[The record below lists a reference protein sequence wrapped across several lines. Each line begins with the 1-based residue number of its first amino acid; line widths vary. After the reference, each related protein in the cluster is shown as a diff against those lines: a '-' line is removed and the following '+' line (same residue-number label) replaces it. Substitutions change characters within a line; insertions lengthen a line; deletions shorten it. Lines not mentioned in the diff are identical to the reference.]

1 MSGNYSLEGRTLGR
15 YRLLKGIGQ
24 GGMAQVYLA
33 QDERLDRQV
42 AIKILPMALAKEGN
56 FLARFEREARS
67 AAKLQ
72 HPNILPVH
80 DYGQQDGITY
90 LIMPF
95 ISGGTLAQR
104 ISQAR
109 GPLPLNKVVLW
120 TGEMASALQFAHSQG
135 IIHRDVKPGN
145 MLIADGEHIVLS
157 DFGIAKVVDDAANL
171 TMVGSTVGSPDYMS
185 PEQANGDPDYRSD
198 IYSLGVVVFQM
209 LTGRVPFTA
218 GTPVQVMLMHV
229 QAKPPLPRSFNP
241 SLPPQVD
248 AVIQKA
254 LAKRP
259 AERYQAANELAEA
272 LRDAL
277 QGVIGTPPPTRPQEP
292 DLSTRAEPLP
302 TPFAGPQQ
310 RYTRG
315 APPSPAPVPVKPAL
329 PPVAPTNRPAPQ
341 PQQPPPVRV
350 TSRPYGPTPAQP
362 QPQPQWNAPR
372 PAQQAYPGAYPQR
385 PPVVASPQQLPGPA
399 PRRPRRGLRVLL
411 LLLAVLL
418 FVALLLGGLALFV
431 FTHPGTQIFGLS

>member
-33 QDERLDRQV
+33 EDERLERQV

-67 AAKLQ
+67 AARLQ

-95 ISGGTLAQR
+95 VSGGTLAQR
-104 ISQAR
+104 IAQAR

-171 TMVGSTVGSPDYMS
+171 TMAGSTVGSPDYMS
-185 PEQANGDPDYRSD
+185 PEQANGEPDYRSD

-218 GTPVQVMLMHV
+218 STPVQVMLMHV

-241 SLPPQVD
+241 ALPPQVD

-259 AERYQAANELAEA
+259 TERYQSASELAEA

-277 QGVIGTPPPTRPQEP
+277 QGVIGTPPPIRPQEP

-302 TPFAGPQQ
+302 PPQQ

-315 APPSPAPVPVKPAL
+315 PVPPSPAPAPVKSFPPPA
-329 PPVAPTNRPAPQ
+329 APIHRPASP
-341 PQQPPPVRV
+341 PQQPPPARV
-350 TSRPYGPTPAQP
+350 LSRPYGPTPAQPPP

-372 PAQQAYPGAYPQR
+372 PAPQPYPGGYPQR
-385 PPVVASPQQLPGPA
+385 PPIASTPQPIPGPA
-399 PRRPRRGLRVLL
+399 PRRVRRGLRVLL
-411 LLLAVLL
+411 LLLALLL

>member
-1 MSGNYSLEGRTLGR
+1 MPGSYSLEGRTIGR

-24 GGMAQVYLA
+24 GGMAEVYLA
-33 QDERLDRQV
+33 EDERLERQV
-42 AIKILPMALAKEGN
+42 AIKILPTALAREGN

-72 HPNILPVH
+72 HPNILPIH

-90 LIMPF
+90 LIVPY
-95 ISGGTLAQR
+95 IPGGTLAQR
-104 ISQAR
+104 IAQAR
-109 GPLPLNKVVLW
+109 GPLPLNKVVFW

-145 MLIADGEHIVLS
+145 MLLADGDHIVLS
-157 DFGIAKVVDDAANL
+157 DFGIAKVVNDSTNL
-171 TMVGSTVGSPDYMS
+171 TMAGSTVGSPDYMA
-185 PEQANGDPDYRSD
+185 PEQANGEPDYRSD

-218 GTPVQVMLMHV
+218 STPVQVMLMHV
-229 QAKPPLPRSFNP
+229 QATPPLPRSINP
-241 SLPPQVD
+241 ALPPQVD
-248 AVIQKA
+248 ALIQRA

-259 AERYQAANELAEA
+259 AQRYQSANELAEA

-277 QGVIGTPPPTRPQEP
+277 QGVISATRPTPAVP

-302 TPFAGPQQ
+302 APFATPQQ

-315 APPSPAPVPVKPAL
+315 VVPPAPTPTPIQPSTPPA
-329 PPVAPTNRPAPQ
+329 APTNRAAPPAP
-341 PQQPPPVRV
+341 PPAARA
-350 TSRPYGPTPAQP
+350 TSHPYGPTPAQP
-362 QPQPQWNAPR
+362 PQQWNAPR
-372 PAQQAYPGAYPQR
+372 PTHQPYPVAYPQR
-385 PPVVASPQQLPGPA
+385 PLTATPAPQLPGPA

-411 LLLAVLL
+411 LLLALLL
-418 FVALLLGGLALFV
+418 FIALLLGSLALFV